1 MGIQFCFSS
10 KHITTMK
17 VLFVVALALAA
28 VVAEPEA
35 DAAADAYYG
44 YYGRPAYYG
53 QRWGGYNGY
62 YGNYYGYGGYPRTYG
77 YGYNRFWKREAE
89 AEPEAKPEAA
99 ADAYYGYYGY
109 PRSYGYGNYY
119 GYGNRYYGNFYGY
132 GNYHNRGYYG
142 GYGRWGEMILFLPPR
157 TCCQPFSKKFSS
169 TKIFLN
175 WK

>member
-77 YGYNRFWKREAE
+77 YGYNRFWKRDAD
-89 AEPEAKPEAA
+89 AEPEAEAKPEAE
-99 ADAYYGYYGY
+99 ADPAAYYYGFYGHRPYSAYYNRGYYGMSRYYGNYYSGYGY
-109 PRSYGYGNYY
+109 PRSYGYGY
-119 GYGNRYYGNFYGY
+119 NRF
-132 GNYHNRGYYG
+132 
-142 GYGRWGEMILFLPPR
+142 
-157 TCCQPFSKKFSS
+157 
-169 TKIFLN
+169 
-175 WK
+175 WKREAEAEPE

>member
-62 YGNYYGYGGYPRTYG
+62 YGNFYGYGGYPRTYG
-77 YGYNRFWKREAE
+77 YGYGYSRFWKRDAD
-89 AEPEAKPEAA
+89 AEPEAEAKPEAEADPA
-99 ADAYYGYYGY
+99 AYYYGFYGHHPYNAYNRAYYGMSRY
-109 PRSYGYGNYY
+109 YGNYY
-119 GYGNRYYGNFYGY
+119 GYG
-132 GNYHNRGYYG
+132 
-142 GYGRWGEMILFLPPR
+142 
-157 TCCQPFSKKFSS
+157 
-169 TKIFLN
+169 
-175 WK
+175 

>member
-62 YGNYYGYGGYPRTYG
+62 YGNFYGYGGYPRTYG
-77 YGYNRFWKREAE
+77 YGYNRFWKRDAD
-89 AEPEAKPEAA
+89 AEPEAEADPA
-99 ADAYYGYYGY
+99 AYYYGFYGHHPYNFYNRGYYGNYYGYGY

-119 GYGNRYYGNFYGY
+119 GYGNRYYGNFY
-132 GNYHNRGYYG
+132 NRGYYG
-142 GYGRWGEMILFLPPR
+142 GYGRW
-157 TCCQPFSKKFSS
+157 
-169 TKIFLN
+169 
-175 WK
+175 W